1 LTCVSLKDTMFP
13 MNEKAIGANIRRIRL
28 QSKQTLAETSKKAN
42 LTKSALSK
50 IETGQISPPISTLIR
65 IAKAIKV
72 PVVELFV
79 DEQQQPPYVLTR
91 KDKGRILTRD
101 GSKFGYSYE
110 SLALEKS
117 DKYVEPFV
125 LTVSPDDPPGQF
137 HHSGQEFIYML
148 SGCLEVTVCEE
159 TMKLRTGDSLY
170 FDSSHVHKLQ
180 AIGKRKARFICVFV
194 QMNL

>member
-1 LTCVSLKDTMFP
+1 MFP
-13 MNEKAIGANIRRIRL
+13 MNEKAIGANVRRIRL
-28 QSKQTLAETSKKAN
+28 QSKQTLADTSKKAN

-72 PVVELFV
+72 PVVEFFV
-79 DEQQQPPYVLTR
+79 DEQQSPPYVLTR
-91 KDKGRILTRD
+91 KDKGQILTRD

-110 SLALEKS
+110 ALALGKR

-148 SGCLEVTVCEE
+148 SGCLEVTVCNEI
-159 TMKLRTGDSLY
+159 MKLRTGDSLY
-170 FDSSHVHKLQ
+170 FDSSHIHKLQ
-180 AIGKRKARFICVFV
+180 ALGKCEARFICVFI
-194 QMNL
+194 QMNH

>member
-1 LTCVSLKDTMFP
+1 MTHVSFEDTMFP
-13 MNEKAIGANIRRIRL
+13 MNEKAIGANVRRIRQ
-28 QSKQTLAETSKKAN
+28 QSKQTLADTSKKAN
-42 LTKSALSK
+42 LTKSAMSK

-110 SLALEKS
+110 ALALEKS

-125 LTVSPDDPPGQF
+125 LTVSPDDPSGQF

-159 TMKLRTGDSLY
+159 IIKLRAGDSLY

-180 AIGKRKARFICVFV
+180 ALGKREARFICVFV
-194 QMNL
+194 QMNH